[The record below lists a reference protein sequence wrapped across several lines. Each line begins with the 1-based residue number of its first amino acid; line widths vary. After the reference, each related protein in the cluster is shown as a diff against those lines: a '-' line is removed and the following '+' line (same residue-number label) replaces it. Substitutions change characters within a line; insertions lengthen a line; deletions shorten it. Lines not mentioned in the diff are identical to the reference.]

1 MELIYVLVGAF
12 VLDSIFGDPKGIPHL
27 IVGFGNLI
35 GWGEKA
41 LNKGS
46 QRFLKGMFLTL
57 FCISV
62 VLGFS
67 YALYMAN
74 DYFKSKW
81 AYVIVSTILLFYCL
95 ANKTLVDE
103 GKAVFKALKNDGLE
117 AGRKRLSWI
126 VGRETTN
133 LTPQQI
139 RKATFE
145 TMSENLSD
153 GVIAPLF
160 YFLLFGIPGAL
171 VYKMINTLDSM
182 IGYKSDRYKQFGK
195 FAAKLD
201 DVVNYIPARLTAV
214 FMLLVTF
221 KLKGLVFVFT
231 QGKNHSSPNAGYPEA
246 ALAYILSCQ
255 FGGSNIY
262 HGKLVY
268 KPFIGT
274 DSREL
279 KNEEIG
285 RVGKIN
291 YGVTFLFIILG
302 ALFLYGI
309 DIGIIQFP
317 NSFFENIK

>member
-1 MELIYVLVGAF
+1 
-12 VLDSIFGDPKGIPHL
+12 
-27 IVGFGNLI
+27 
-35 GWGEKA
+35 
-41 LNKGS
+41 
-46 QRFLKGMFLTL
+46 
-57 FCISV
+57 
-62 VLGFS
+62 
-67 YALYMAN
+67 MAN

-103 GKAVFKALKNDGLE
+103 GKAVFNALKNDGLE

-182 IGYKSDRYKQFGK
+182 IGYKSDRYEQFGK

-268 KPFIGT
+268 KPFYRDG
-274 DSREL
+274 
-279 KNEEIG
+279 
-285 RVGKIN
+285 
-291 YGVTFLFIILG
+291 
-302 ALFLYGI
+302 
-309 DIGIIQFP
+309 
-317 NSFFENIK
+317 